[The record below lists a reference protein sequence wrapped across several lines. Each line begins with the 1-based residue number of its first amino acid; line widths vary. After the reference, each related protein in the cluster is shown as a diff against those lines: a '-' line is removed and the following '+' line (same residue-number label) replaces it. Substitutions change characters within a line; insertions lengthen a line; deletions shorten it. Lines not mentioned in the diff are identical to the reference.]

1 MPGLSDFQ
9 INTLCLTLQLRLV
22 EAYPVVLAWTAHI
35 SIPFPLKLLWC
46 AWGTRPLHSVR
57 QPLEQFEMI
66 LEFYWHLFDDVD
78 DGGFHLFFGR
88 HMYKDNS
95 TLSCWNT
102 FGCGFSADE
111 WLCVAPVLPEL
122 SRNSLVYRHT
132 TLRAVPEAWGMRIQR
147 CADVQR
153 SRQKTSLFLPFLH
166 LLNRSKTNSTA
177 ADLADL
183 FEYE

>member
-1 MPGLSDFQ
+1 MSD
-9 INTLCLTLQLRLV
+9 TLCLTLQLRLV

-95 TLSCWNT
+95 TLSCWNHIRLWI
-102 FGCGFSADE
+102 FGWWVALCGS
-111 WLCVAPVLPEL
+111 CL
-122 SRNSLVYRHT
+122 SRIKPQFFGVQTHNSSGCARSLRHADT
-132 TLRAVPEAWGMRIQR
+132 ALCR
-147 CADVQR
+147 C
-153 SRQKTSLFLPFLH
+153 
-166 LLNRSKTNSTA
+166 TA
-177 ADLADL
+177 Q
-183 FEYE
+183 